1 MADNALVQVRID
13 PEIRDKA
20 SEVLA
25 EWGMTISEAVRILL
39 TRTANEGVLP
49 LEVVSNEEDYDTW
62 FRAKVQEALD
72 DSRPPIP
79 DEEVRAHFAKK
90 IADLQARTS
99 KAGKR

>member
-25 EWGMTISEAVRILL
+25 NWGMTVSDAVRILL
-39 TRTANEGVLP
+39 TRTAYEGTFP
-49 LEVVSNEEDYDTW
+49 LEIVANDEEYDAW

-72 DSRPPIP
+72 DPRPPIP
-79 DEEVRAHFAKK
+79 DEEVRAEFAARRAERARLAKK
-90 IADLQARTS
+90 RA
-99 KAGKR
+99 